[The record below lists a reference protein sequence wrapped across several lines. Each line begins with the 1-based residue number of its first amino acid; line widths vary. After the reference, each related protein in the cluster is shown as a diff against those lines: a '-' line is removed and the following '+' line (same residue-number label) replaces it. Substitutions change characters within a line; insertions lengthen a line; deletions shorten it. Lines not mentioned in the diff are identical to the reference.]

1 MEQGSPLIRTSTVV
15 ARFLDAA
22 RSTPDRDAVIGPDA
36 RFTFA
41 ELDERTDRLAGLL
54 ARYGVGP
61 ERSVGVF
68 LPRSADLVVAVLAIL
83 KAGGVYVPFDPE
95 QPTERLAHIAE
106 DAEVKTTI
114 THASLS
120 SRVPDSVRN
129 NAIVLDRV
137 EWDDLPP
144 ARPVATRPDHLAYT
158 VFTSGSTGR
167 PKGVQVSL
175 RALASFL
182 HGMEEGGFFRAPGE
196 RVGWNASVAFDASV
210 QEWVRVFRGDTV
222 AILDDDT
229 RRDAEAFARFVA
241 EHRLDVVDMTPSH
254 AQVLV
259 EELEPVARKERPGL
273 KLLIA
278 GEAVPPAL
286 WDTLGALV
294 SEGVLE
300 AANLYGPTEATV
312 NALGTPIVRGRTPHI
327 GAPLADVA
335 IRIVDAGFEQVPDGL
350 PGELCLAGPGLARGY
365 AGRPG
370 LTASRFVPDPH
381 GPEGSRMYRT
391 GDRVSR
397 AEDGTVIYLGRTD
410 SQVKIRG
417 HRVELAGIESVLL
430 EHPGVRRACVVC
442 HTGDDGAPRL
452 VAFTELLDGTEP
464 SEVRTHAERLLPLW
478 MCPAA
483 YSSLEQLPVTVGGKA
498 DRVALTRLAGS
509 SARPS
514 PKPSAQPATE
524 TDLAEVNVPD
534 AVKEVWA
541 EVLGVDPIGE
551 LDDFFDLGGHSLS
564 AMQVATRLRTR
575 LKVKVPTSLLFQHR
589 TFDAFAAA
597 LTARRA
603 EALVPQ

>member
-1 MEQGSPLIRTSTVV
+1 M
-15 ARFLDAA
+15 ARFLEAA
-22 RSTPDRDAVIGPDA
+22 RATPERDAVIGPDV
-36 RFTFA
+36 RLTFA

-54 ARYGVGP
+54 ARYGAGP

-68 LPRSADLVVAVLAIL
+68 LPRSADLVVAILAVL
-83 KAGGVYVPFDPE
+83 KAGAVYVPFDPE
-95 QPTERLAHIAE
+95 QPAERLAHIAE
-106 DAEVKTTI
+106 DAGVVTTI
-114 THASLS
+114 THADLVGK
-120 SRVPDSVRN
+120 VPQGIRDK
-129 NAIVLDRV
+129 AIVLDRLD
-137 EWDDLPP
+137 WDDLPP
-144 ARPVATRPDHLAYT
+144 AQPLATHPDNLAYI

-182 HGMEEGGFFRAPGE
+182 EGMEAGGFFRAPGE

-241 EHRLDVVDMTPSH
+241 DHELDVVDMTPSH
-254 AQVLV
+254 AQVLL
-259 EELEPVARKERPGL
+259 EELEPVARGERPGL

-286 WDTLGALV
+286 WDALGALV

-327 GAPLADVA
+327 GAPLKNVD
-335 IRIVDAGFEQVPDGL
+335 IRIVDARLDLVPDGT

-370 LTASRFVPDPH
+370 LTASSFVPDPY
-381 GPEGSRMYRT
+381 GPDGSRMYRT

-417 HRVELAGIESVLL
+417 HRVELGGIEAVLHD
-430 EHPGVRRACVVC
+430 HPGVRRACVVC

-452 VAFTELLDGTEP
+452 EALVELVAGTDLA
-464 SEVRTHAERLLPLW
+464 SVQAHAERLLPLW
-478 MCPAA
+478 MCPAG
-483 YSSLEQLPVTVGGKA
+483 YSALEKLPVTVGGKV

-509 SARPS
+509 TSRAQPS
-514 PKPSAQPATE
+514 PSPEPEAPADASGVSLPE
-524 TDLAEVNVPD
+524 TVN
-534 AVKEVWA
+534 AVWS
-541 EVLGVDPIGE
+541 EVLGVTSIAE
-551 LDDFFDLGGHSLS
+551 SDDFFDLGGHSLS

-575 LKVKVPTSLLFQHR
+575 LGIKVPTSLLFRHR

-597 LTARRA
+597 LADRRA
-603 EALVPQ
+603 EELVAR